1 MRILV
6 IEDEPRI
13 LEFLRLGLEA
23 EGFAVDAAD
32 DGAAGLRLALAEPYE
47 LVVLD
52 LQLPRLDGLRLL
64 AELRRARPDLPV
76 LILSA
81 RSDLPTKLR
90 SFDLGAND
98 YLSKPFS
105 FDELVARV
113 RVHLRHG
120 HDARTS
126 RRAFVSA
133 GSSSTSPDDARR
145 PVDVPRSTSRIASS
159 GCSTTSSRTPGEVV
173 SRERLLSEVWGY
185 SFDPG
190 SNVVDVCVRRL
201 RKKLGP
207 TLADRDGAACRL
219 SARGRLA
226 RVELGWVRALAGL
239 PRRDDR
245 LAGVGDDPVPR
256 HLDQPDAAL
265 RLPRLVAQR

>member
-13 LEFLRLGLEA
+13 LGFLKVGLEA
-23 EGFAVDAAD
+23 EGFTV
-32 DGAAGLRLALAEPYE
+32 DGAEDGVSGLALALCEPYE

-52 LQLPRLDGLRLL
+52 LLLPRLDGLRVLE
-64 AELRRARPDLPV
+64 ELHRGRPELPI

-81 RSDLPTKLR
+81 RTDLQTKLR
-90 SFDLGAND
+90 SFRLGAND

-113 RVHLRHG
+113 RVQLRHG
-120 HDARTS
+120 GGEDASTVR
-126 RRAFVSA
+126 VA
-133 GSSSTSPDDARR
+133 GIELDLARR
-145 PVDVPRSTSRIASS
+145 QARVEDRVTDLSDREFRLLYHLVAHA
-159 GCSTTSSRTPGEVV
+159 GEVV

-190 SNVVDVCVRRL
+190 SNVVDVCIRRL

-207 TLADRDGAACRL
+207 ASPIETVRHAGY
-219 SARGRLA
+219 RLA
-226 RVELGWVRALAGL
+226 
-239 PRRDDR
+239 
-245 LAGVGDDPVPR
+245 
-256 HLDQPDAAL
+256 
-265 RLPRLVAQR
+265 VA

>member
-13 LEFLRLGLEA
+13 LGFLKLGLEA
-23 EGFAVDAAD
+23 EGFSVECAD
-32 DGAAGLRLALAEPYE
+32 DGVVGLARARDEQYE
-47 LVVLD
+47 LIVLD

-64 AELRRARPDLPV
+64 EELRRGRPVLPV

-81 RSDLPTKLR
+81 RTDLLTKLR
-90 SFDLGAND
+90 GFELGAND

-113 RVHLRHG
+113 RVHIRQNGSKGSSVLRAG
-120 HDARTS
+120 PLELDLNR
-126 RRAFVSA
+126 RRACID
-133 GSSSTSPDDARR
+133 GR
-145 PVDVPRSTSRIASS
+145 PADLSDREFRLLYHLIAH
-159 GCSTTSSRTPGEVV
+159 PGEVM

-207 TLADRDGAACRL
+207 TSVIETVRHTGY
-219 SARGRLA
+219 RLA
-226 RVELGWVRALAGL
+226 
-239 PRRDDR
+239 
-245 LAGVGDDPVPR
+245 
-256 HLDQPDAAL
+256 
-265 RLPRLVAQR
+265 VA